1 MKNKNL
7 PSPDKNGIIRILLPI
22 DYTDSNKQLLKKF
35 NINPVIYDFFQE
47 NIVRPNTHK
56 ADSKKH
62 YEILRSELERIKDK
76 QILDIGCGTGSIIK
90 YLDTNNYYT
99 GLDISYSLLKKAA
112 KRIESSCLK
121 QAKLIEGSAEELPF
135 KDSSFDFCICNTAL
149 HMIPDY
155 KRSIQEITRVLKVE
169 GYLIGC
175 CPATGI
181 NKQFDEKWG
190 KVIQKR
196 KMIHSLNEENIKTAC
211 IQSDLKYKRI
221 ATNGGLLY
229 FRADK

>member
-1 MKNKNL
+1 LKNKNL
-7 PSPDKNGIIRILLPI
+7 PDPDKNGIIRILPI
-22 DYTDSNKQLLKKF
+22 DYIDNNKQLLKKF

-56 ADSKKH
+56 ADSKKN
-62 YEILRSELERIKDK
+62 YEILRSELERIKNK

-90 YLDTNNYYT
+90 YLDTDNYYT
-99 GLDISYSLLKKAA
+99 GLDISYSLLKKAS

-135 KDSSFDFCICNTAL
+135 ENNKFDFVMCNTAL
-149 HMIPDY
+149 HMITDY
-155 KRSIQEITRVLKVE
+155 KKAIQEIFRILKIG

-175 CPATGI
+175 CPVTGI

-196 KMIHSLNEENIKTAC
+196 KMIHSLNEENIKSAF